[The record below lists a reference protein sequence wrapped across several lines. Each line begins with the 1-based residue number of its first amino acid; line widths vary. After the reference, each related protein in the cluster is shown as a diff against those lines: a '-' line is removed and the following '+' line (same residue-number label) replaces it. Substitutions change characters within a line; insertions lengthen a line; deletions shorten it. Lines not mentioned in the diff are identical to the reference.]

1 MVLEWGSETFG
12 ASVSFGED
20 AFRRPRLRGGMGD
33 GDDIADRLRRSLRS
47 AGKRYAEVQNAFR
60 SGQSKGRLPAEEDG
74 RRRIV
79 CRRYAEK
86 RAVHVDEQGRPECF
100 DEEHPDCRGCAEDVR
115 EGCVQ
120 TW

>member
-1 MVLEWGSETFG
+1 M
-12 ASVSFGED
+12 A
-20 AFRRPRLRGGMGD
+20 D

-47 AGKRYAEVQNAFR
+47 AGRRYAEAREAFR
-60 SGQSKGRLPAEEDG
+60 SGKSRGRLPVDADG

-79 CRRYAEK
+79 CRRYAEQ
-86 RAVHVDEQGRPECF
+86 RTVAVDDEGRPECF
-100 DEEHPDCRGCAEDVR
+100 DGDHPDCRGCAEDIR